1 MISVRKGI
9 QTMRAL
15 LSVFDKRGLVELAR
29 ALHGHGYELVSTGGS
44 HKALVDAGLPVTAVA
59 DVTGFPEIMD
69 GRVKTL
75 HPAIHG
81 GLLGRRDHPED
92 LATLR
97 ELGITPI
104 DLVVSNLYPFAETI
118 AQADTTLAEA
128 VEQIDIGGPA
138 MIRAAAKNH
147 QSVVIVTSP
156 DDYETLVETL
166 AAGGPDLA
174 MRRALAARAF
184 AHVAAY
190 DTLVADYL
198 RGPDAAF
205 PIEWSVAGRKTQD
218 LRYGENP
225 HQAAASYR
233 RLTSMPSAPGVL
245 DATQLSGKELSFNNL
260 LDADAATNAIRSFD
274 EPAVAIIKHTIP
286 CGLAVRGRLVDGFE
300 AALAGDPVS
309 AFGGIV
315 AMNRE
320 LDDETAAVLGKTF
333 FEVVI
338 APSFAPEALARLR
351 RKTNLRLLE
360 LPGLA
365 ERLSGRTTPVDVRP
379 ITGGLLVQQSDTRV
393 DDIGTWKVA
402 TRRQPTEQ
410 EWRDLAFAWEAARHI
425 KSNAIVIARDRAIVG
440 MGSGQPNRL
449 ESVGIASR
457 RAGERAIGASL
468 ASDAFFPFADGI
480 ELALASGVVAIVQPG
495 GSVRDDEVIAAADKV
510 GATMVFTGTRHF
522 RH

>member
-1 MISVRKGI
+1 VNNAGKGVD
-9 QTMRAL
+9 TMRAL
-15 LSVFDKRGLVELAR
+15 LSVSDKRGLVPLAE
-29 ALHGHGYELVSTGGS
+29 ALVTHGYELISTGGT
-44 HKALVDAGLPVTAVA
+44 HRILAEAGLPVMVVA

-81 GLLGRRDHPED
+81 GLLARRDVPED
-92 LATLR
+92 LATLV

-104 DLVVSNLYPFAETI
+104 DVVVSNLYPFAETI
-118 AQADTTLAEA
+118 ARPGTALAEA
-128 VEQIDIGGPA
+128 IEQIDIGGPA
-138 MIRAAAKNH
+138 MIRAAAKNFPG
-147 QSVVIVTSP
+147 VVIVTSP
-156 DDYETLVETL
+156 DDYDGLVETL
-166 AAGGPDLA
+166 SDGGPDLA
-174 MRRALAARAF
+174 RRQLLAARAF

-198 RGPDAAF
+198 RGPDV
-205 PIEWSVAGRKTQD
+205 PLPTEWSVAGRKVQD

-233 RLTSMPSAPGVL
+233 RLSAQPAGPGVL

-260 LDADAATNAIRSFD
+260 LDADAAINAIRTFS
-274 EPAVAIIKHTIP
+274 EPAISIIKHTIP
-286 CGLAVRGRLVDGFE
+286 CGLAVRDRLVDSYE

-320 LDDETAAVLGKTF
+320 LDAETTAILTTTF
-333 FEVVI
+333 FEVII
-338 APSFAPEALARLR
+338 APSFSPESLAQLR
-351 RKTNLRLLE
+351 RKSNLRLLE
-360 LPGLA
+360 LPTLA
-365 ERLSGRTTPVDVRP
+365 DDPATRPVPLDLRP
-379 ITGGLLVQQSDTRV
+379 ITGGLLVQQGDTGFDAV
-393 DDIGTWKVA
+393 DGWKVV

-410 EWRDLAFAWEAARHI
+410 EWADLTFAWEAARHI
-425 KSNAIVIARDRAIVG
+425 KSNAIVIARDRAILG

-457 RAGERAIGASL
+457 RAGDRAAGASL
-468 ASDAFFPFADGI
+468 ASDAFFPFADGLQ
-480 ELALASGVVAIVQPG
+480 LALASGVVAIVQPG
-495 GSVRDDEVIAAADKV
+495 GSVRDDEVIAAADTA

>member
-1 MISVRKGI
+1 MDA
-9 QTMRAL
+9 MRAL
-15 LSVFDKRGLVELAR
+15 LSVSDKRGLVSLAQ
-29 ALHGHGYELVSTGGS
+29 ALVDHGYELISTGGS
-44 HKALVDAGLPVTAVA
+44 YQTLTEAGLPVTAVA
-59 DVTGFPEIMD
+59 DVTGFPEIMG

-81 GLLGRRDHPED
+81 GLLARRDVPED
-92 LATLR
+92 LATLD

-104 DLVVSNLYPFAETI
+104 DIVVSNLYPFSGTI
-118 AQADTTLAEA
+118 ARPGTTLAEA

-138 MIRAAAKNH
+138 MIRAAAKNF
-147 QSVVIVTSP
+147 SGVVVITAP
-156 DDYETLVETL
+156 DDYDELVETL
-166 AAGGPDLA
+166 PDGGPDLA
-174 MRRALAARAF
+174 MRRAMAARAF

-198 RGPDAAF
+198 RGPDL
-205 PIEWSVAGRKTQD
+205 PLPTEWSVAGRKVQD

-233 RLTSMPSAPGVL
+233 RLSSAPAGPSVL

-260 LDADAATNAIRSFD
+260 LDADAAITAIRSFS
-274 EPAVAIIKHTIP
+274 EPAVSIIKHTIP
-286 CGLAVRGRLVDGFE
+286 CGLAVRERLVDSYE

-320 LDDETAAVLGKTF
+320 LDEETTKILTRTF
-333 FEVVI
+333 FEVII
-338 APSFAPEALARLR
+338 APSFSPESLERLR
-351 RKTNLRLLE
+351 RKPNLRLLE
-360 LPGLA
+360 LPAIA
-365 ERLSGRTTPVDVRP
+365 EGSAVQSAPVDLRP
-379 ITGGLLVQQSDTRV
+379 ITGGLLVQQSDTGLDDV
-393 DDIGTWKVA
+393 DNWKVV
-402 TRRQPTEQ
+402 TQRQPTDQ
-410 EWRDLAFAWEAARHI
+410 EWADLAFAWEAARHI
-425 KSNAIVIARDRAIVG
+425 KSNAIVIARDRAILG

-457 RAGERAIGASL
+457 RAGERAAGASL
-468 ASDAFFPFADGI
+468 ASDAFFPFADGL

-495 GSVRDDEVIAAADKV
+495 GSVRDDEVIAAADTA
-510 GATMVFTGTRHF
+510 GAAMVFTGTRHF